1 MTSSALA
8 EDGSRTALAVRGL
21 SKTFTGQRAL
31 DRVDLDLRAGEV
43 HALLGENG
51 SGKSTLIKCL
61 AGYHSPDDGGSI
73 TIGGEPVELPLTPAQ
88 ATRLGLVFVHQDLG
102 LIPNLS
108 VAENFAISQRYNTG
122 LLSRIRWGAVR
133 KRALEVLGRL
143 NHADI
148 DIDSPVSRLP
158 VATQTIVAIARALS
172 SAESGARVLV
182 LDEPTAALPDDEAER
197 LFAAVRHIV
206 ASGVAVLYV
215 SHKLHEI
222 LVLADRATV
231 LRDGR
236 LIDTVE
242 CAGLRERDLVRL
254 IVGRDVEIPQRA
266 ARVGSTEPVIEVA
279 NLRGNRL
286 KDVTFAINK
295 GEIVGLVGMLG
306 SGRSELARM
315 LFGAQSP
322 AAGQIRLAGRSVELT
337 SPRAGLRNGI
347 ALVPENRRRDGGV
360 LDLPISVNLTL
371 PAVTSFFR
379 NGRISRRRER
389 AVVADLIT
397 RFGVKPPM
405 QSRAFKYFSGGNQ
418 QKVVI
423 AKWMHTEPRL
433 VVFDEP
439 VQGVDIGA
447 RVEIF
452 DLVGEAAA
460 AGTAVLLISSELDL
474 MLSVC
479 DRILV
484 IRDGA
489 LVADL
494 PNEHLT
500 REQLTELIYFG
511 SQEDPLGKDL
521 QGSDA

>member
-1 MTSSALA
+1 MA
-8 EDGSRTALAVRGL
+8 EDGPRTALTVRGL

-31 DRVDLDLRAGEV
+31 DDVDLELRAGEV

-61 AGYHSPDDGGSI
+61 AGFYQPDDGAAVSI
-73 TIGGEPVELPLTPAQ
+73 AGQPVDLPLTPAQ
-88 ATRLGLVFVHQDLG
+88 ATRLGMVFVHQDLG

-108 VAENFAISQRYNTG
+108 VAENFAISQGYGTG
-122 LLSRIRWGAVR
+122 LLSRIRWR
-133 KRALEVLGRL
+133 RIRARAREVLGRL

-148 DIDSPVSRLP
+148 DIDAPVARLP

-197 LFAAVRHIV
+197 LFASVRQV
-206 ASGVAVLYV
+206 TASGVAVLYV
-215 SHKLHEI
+215 SHKLQEI
-222 LVLADRATV
+222 LVLADRATI

-236 LIDTVE
+236 RIDTVD
-242 CAGLRERDLVRL
+242 CQGLRERDLVHL
-254 IVGRDVEIPQRA
+254 IVGREVAIPEREQRGG
-266 ARVGSTEPVIEVA
+266 VGTPVIRVSH
-279 NLRGNRL
+279 LRGNRL
-286 KDVTFAINK
+286 KDVSFTVSE

-315 LFGAQSP
+315 LFGAQRP
-322 AAGQIRLAGRSVELT
+322 TAGSVEVT
-337 SPRAGLRNGI
+337 GSSAPSSPKRAVRAGV

-360 LDLPISVNLTL
+360 LDMPISANLTL
-371 PAVTSFFR
+371 PTVSTFFTG
-379 NGRISRRRER
+379 GRIATRRER
-389 AVVADLIT
+389 ETVRGLIE
-397 RFGVKPPM
+397 RFGVNPPM
-405 QSRAFKYFSGGNQ
+405 ESRAFKFFSGGNQ

-423 AKWMHTEPRL
+423 AKWMNTHPRF

-452 DLVGEAAA
+452 ELIGKAAEQ
-460 AGTAVLLISSELDL
+460 GTAVLLISSELDL

-479 DRILV
+479 DRLLV
-484 IRDGA
+484 LRDGC
-489 LVADL
+489 LIADL
-494 PNEHLT
+494 PNEGLT
-500 REQLTELIYFG
+500 RQQLTELIYFG
-511 SQEDPLGKDL
+511 SAGSLATQR